1 MTEQE
6 LLRTALILPPRA
18 RAVLCVWAAIPGLL
32 CAPFVFWQSLFAGLC
47 FCAVWGLLVL
57 ALLLR
62 TPLLWLAG
70 ASVLIV
76 RCPGGLLVLP
86 GVPSVQADT
95 LASILTEDA
104 V

>member
-18 RAVLCVWAAIPGLL
+18 RAVLCVWAAVPGLL
-32 CAPFVFWQSLFAGLC
+32 CAPFVFWQSLIAGLC

-57 ALLLR
+57 
-62 TPLLWLAG
+62 
-70 ASVLIV
+70 
-76 RCPGGLLVLP
+76 P
-86 GVPSVQADT
+86 GVPSVQADA